1 MYLLLNAAAQKPS
14 LIGGL
19 LPFVLMFAILY
30 FLMIKPQQKKQKEM
44 QKMLE
49 GLKVHDKVITNSGM
63 IGVIASMKKDKGTVV
78 IKFGDNTKIEFQ
90 KSAVAGVINET
101 KEEK

>member
-19 LPFVLMFAILY
+19 LPFILMFAILY
-30 FLMIKPQQKKQKEM
+30 FLMIKPQQKKQKEVK
-44 QKMLE
+44 KMLE
-49 GLKVHDKVITNSGM
+49 ELKVHDKVITNSGM
-63 IGVIASMKKDKGTVV
+63 IGVISSIKKDKGTVV
-78 IKFGDNTKIEFQ
+78 IKFDENTKIEFQ
-90 KSAVAGVINET
+90 KTAVAGVINET